1 MRNNVWKKISNLDQ
15 PIFCGHDLVNSGMRI
30 VHENTNFCGSETDCG
45 EKWKKKKNVCGYQ
58 TKKCQ
63 GDQTNTKKGSTG
75 FSFTRETYG
84 VHSHMAIAHLSCSI
98 VNSHWLLLSWASIRL
113 KHSPSYPLLRHVLA
127 KKKQRFQKFWK
138 WKIHHDGHLS
148 CKVWL
153 NVQRLQLCQ

>member
-98 VNSHWLLLSWASIRL
+98 VNTVTGSYFHGQALGLNTVLPTRFCAMFWLRKNKGSKSFE
-113 KHSPSYPLLRHVLA
+113 SE
-127 KKKQRFQKFWK
+127 RFTMTVIWVVKC
-138 WKIHHDGHLS
+138 G
-148 CKVWL
+148 
-153 NVQRLQLCQ
+153 